1 MKGIIKT
8 SKNARPPRRGKR
20 TSNHNLS
27 FRTTTSTLS
36 LLPTLSLLHTIKMFP
51 KVVVA
56 ASTFALLA
64 NAGPCVRQYTVKE
77 GDICDSISATKSV
90 STYQLAVINH
100 GVIDSSCSNLMPG
113 STICIGYENE
123 DCSTT
128 YVVKKDDTCDLI
140 TSATSIDSTLLWA
153 NNPQIDSGCSNLY
166 IGEVLCVAKSVIVPP
181 APKSGSVPTAIPAT
195 ATPAAPSSV
204 PKPKPTPANP
214 SDADYNSL
222 PFCDEL

>member
-1 MKGIIKT
+1 
-8 SKNARPPRRGKR
+8 
-20 TSNHNLS
+20 
-27 FRTTTSTLS
+27 
-36 LLPTLSLLHTIKMFP
+36 
-51 KVVVA
+51 
-56 ASTFALLA
+56 
-64 NAGPCVRQYTVKE
+64 
-77 GDICDSISATKSV
+77 
-90 STYQLAVINH
+90 
-100 GVIDSSCSNLMPG
+100 MPG
-113 STICIGYENE
+113 STICIGYKDE

-140 TSATSIDSTLLWA
+140 TSATSIDSTLLRA
-153 NNPQIDSGCSNLY
+153 NNPQIDPGCSNLY

-214 SDADYNSL
+214 SDGDYNSL